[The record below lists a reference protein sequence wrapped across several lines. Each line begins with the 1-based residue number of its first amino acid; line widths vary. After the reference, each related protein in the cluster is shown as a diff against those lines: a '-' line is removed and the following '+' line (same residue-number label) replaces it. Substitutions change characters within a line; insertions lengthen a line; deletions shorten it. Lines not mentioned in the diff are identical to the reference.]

1 MGDMADMINENFDWE
16 DEDEW
21 DAFVN
26 PRDPTLWKTKEG
38 KVMKIADMTDS
49 HLINALMLCQRKGMN
64 NAAEILSD
72 ERDRR
77 KELKFQ
83 AELKKDPILRAFM
96 AGWKAGYNECSR
108 EAYPPIG
115 MSMAATK
122 EEAWAEYKKQMR
134 IK

>member
-26 PRDPTLWKTKEG
+26 PRDPSLWKTKAG
-38 KVMKIADMTDS
+38 KVMKIMDMTDS
-49 HLINALMLCQRKGMN
+49 HLINSLMLCQRKGIVD
-64 NAAEILSD
+64 AVEILSD

-77 KELKFQ
+77 AEAKFQ
-83 AELKKDPILRAFM
+83 IEMKKDPTLRAFM

-108 EAYPPIG
+108 EAYPEVG
-115 MSMAATK
+115 MSFEVTK
-122 EEAWAEYKKQMR
+122 HEAWADYKKKMR